1 MHNPYRPV
9 AGDRIR
15 RPWWKPGHH
24 RDVKHVG
31 AFYLIA
37 DNDLGDEV
45 VDDVTGEWIKV
56 ETPAPLPETWLNVT
70 TSGFGG
76 SYVDRLAAEQF
87 ARGHRIAVVHI
98 YTDADGVDHADI
110 ERVTS

>member
-24 RDVKHVG
+24 RDVKYVG

-56 ETPAPLPETWLNVT
+56 EIPAPLPDQWSN
-70 TSGFGG
+70 
-76 SYVDRLAAEQF
+76 VDRWGVTGTWCDRAGADEY
-87 ARGHRIAVVHI
+87 APDDRIAVVHI

-110 ERVTS
+110 ERVTA